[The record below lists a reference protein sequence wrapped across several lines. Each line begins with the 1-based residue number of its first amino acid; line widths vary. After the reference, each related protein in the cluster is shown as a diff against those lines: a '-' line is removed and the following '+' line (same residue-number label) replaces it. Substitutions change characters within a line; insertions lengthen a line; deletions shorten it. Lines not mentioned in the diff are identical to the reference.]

1 MLETPQNLIPLFA
14 RWCIAQHGLKV
25 THLFPQTKEQ
35 SHVLSSG
42 SKQCGPHKMQLLQ
55 VHTALT
61 LGWYKDT
68 IVEPYK
74 VYPYLWI

>member
-1 MLETPQNLIPLFA
+1 MLETPQNLIPLFT

-42 SKQCGPHKMQLLQ
+42 SKQCGTTENATVAGTYSFDFGL
-55 VHTALT
+55 V
-61 LGWYKDT
+61 
-68 IVEPYK
+68 
-74 VYPYLWI
+74 

>member
-1 MLETPQNLIPLFA
+1 MVHRSAWSEGDTPVPTDQGTITCYLQA
-14 RWCIAQHGLKV
+14 A
-25 THLFPQTKEQ
+25 
-35 SHVLSSG
+35 SSVE
-42 SKQCGPHKMQLLQ
+42 PHKMQPLQ

-74 VYPYLWI
+74 VYPYLWIKSL